1 MGSKRNINKTEEDV
15 DMCLCFVVSENNG
28 VLMMTE
34 RIWRRSGEICIDCCF
49 LDTLISLIG
58 S

>member
-1 MGSKRNINKTEEDV
+1 MP
-15 DMCLCFVVSENNG
+15 LFVVSENNG

-34 RIWRRSGEICIDCCF
+34 RIWRRSAVFGQV
-49 LDTLISLIG
+49 ISLIG